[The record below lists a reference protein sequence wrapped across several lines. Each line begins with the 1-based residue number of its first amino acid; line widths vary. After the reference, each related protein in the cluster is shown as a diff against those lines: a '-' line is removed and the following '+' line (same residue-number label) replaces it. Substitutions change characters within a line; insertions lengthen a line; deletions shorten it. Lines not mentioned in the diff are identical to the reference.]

1 MSAVKWIIGI
11 GLASGVVA
19 TCIYFYKKNKTELKG
34 KGEVTAESKK
44 ENKIVFV
51 KK

>member
-1 MSAVKWIIGI
+1 MTTLKWIIGI
-11 GLASGVVA
+11 GLATGVVA
-19 TCIYFYKKNKTELKG
+19 TCVYLYKNNKELKG

-51 KK
+51 KKK